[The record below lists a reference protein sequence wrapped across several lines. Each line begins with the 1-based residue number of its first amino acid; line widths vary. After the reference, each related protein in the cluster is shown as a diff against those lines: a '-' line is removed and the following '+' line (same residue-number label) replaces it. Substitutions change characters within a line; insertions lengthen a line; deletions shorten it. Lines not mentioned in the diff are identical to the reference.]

1 MSVSSLQNSSGGS
14 STGIYTIVAN
24 VVPGAVSLTVVLL
37 MLPRSVINIS
47 SVVSAF
53 QTETLLD
60 IVPWIGFAAAS
71 YLLGSVIKTLIE
83 NFPMQ
88 RTTSKLFYYSP
99 LMPQAFVSEIDLGDN
114 VRNRYNWACNH
125 LFLDVDGPVQSIGG
139 ELITSETGSI
149 ASKRM
154 AKTYL
159 LHKGSTNIQRY
170 DMLSNVFQQ
179 LEATFIMAMLF
190 FTTTGYLSSVESIG
204 KNQGLLT
211 YMLQSNRLLLY
222 VFVLIVVGCL
232 FLFVASDYLPS
243 WKWSQFLPLSIF
255 YLMIVAVAGVAL
267 PVLFQ
272 NFSYSSNLSQ
282 LYDKNALVPIVVF
295 FLSYMSRYQCNTNK
309 RKMEKAV
316 ILELYPIAV
325 AEGDIPKMDQ
335 KWNV

>member
-179 LEATFIMAMLF
+179 LEAQY
-190 FTTTGYLSSVESIG
+190 FT
-204 KNQGLLT
+204 K
-211 YMLQSNRLLLY
+211 
-222 VFVLIVVGCL
+222 
-232 FLFVASDYLPS
+232 
-243 WKWSQFLPLSIF
+243 
-255 YLMIVAVAGVAL
+255 
-267 PVLFQ
+267 PV
-272 NFSYSSNLSQ
+272 
-282 LYDKNALVPIVVF
+282 
-295 FLSYMSRYQCNTNK
+295 R
-309 RKMEKAV
+309 
-316 ILELYPIAV
+316 
-325 AEGDIPKMDQ
+325 
-335 KWNV
+335 